1 MKTTRLKGV
10 VNYFSVDFNSIDTN
24 DVLKYP

>member
-10 VNYFSVDFNSIDTN
+10 VNYFSVDFSSIDTN